1 MKSLRKRL
9 LTFLLAA
16 ALPLSLAGCDEG
28 YEPADVEVSHID
40 TNYEGPNISDYVN
53 EGIEDAKE
61 NGLYKESDYSD
72 VLGGPSPETSETD
85 QTEQTE
91 ETPNNYPETSGGQP
105 GQTEDLL
112 SSLANQA
119 YNGEPFVYVNDNKP
133 GFTEEDLKETEV
145 FEFYSELDELGR
157 TGYAFAS
164 LNASLMPAKD
174 EERGDISSIKP
185 TGWVQA
191 KYEGIGN
198 GGWLYNRCHLIA
210 WALAGENANER
221 NLLTGTRYFNT
232 EGMLPFE
239 TQVMRYVDEHPDNHV
254 LYRVTPVYDENDL
267 LAKGVLL
274 EAYSIE
280 DEGILSFCVYLFN
293 VQPGI
298 DICYQTGESRKT
310 G

>member
-9 LTFLLAA
+9 LIFLLAA

-40 TNYEGPNISDYVN
+40 TNYKGPNISDYVN

-72 VLGGPSPETSETD
+72 VLGGSSPETSETD

-91 ETPNNYPETSGGQP
+91 ETPDNYPETSGSQP

-112 SSLANQA
+112 SSLADQV

-133 GFTEEDLKETEV
+133 GFTEEDLKETEA

-164 LNASLMPAKD
+164 LNVSLMPEKD
-174 EERGDISSIKP
+174 EKRGDISSIKP

-239 TQVMRYVDEHPDNHV
+239 TQVMQYVDEHPDNHV
-254 LYRVTPVYDENDL
+254 LYRVTPVYGENDL
-267 LAKGVLL
+267 LAKGILL

-280 DEGILSFCVYLFN
+280 DEGTLSFCVYLFN